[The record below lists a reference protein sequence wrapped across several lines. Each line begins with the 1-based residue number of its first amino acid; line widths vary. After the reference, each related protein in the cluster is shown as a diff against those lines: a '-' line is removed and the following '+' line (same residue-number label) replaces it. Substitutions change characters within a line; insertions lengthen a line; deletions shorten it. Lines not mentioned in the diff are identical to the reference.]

1 MEKLNEKSPI
11 LTINNNTF
19 KKQLKPH
26 QKALLYKSLQIDE
39 KFKNSDMNFG
49 LFSDMPGAGKS
60 FVILALI
67 YYILLF
73 ENNNKNNNK
82 SCFLI
87 VVPNNIFYQWVE
99 TINNFCNLKF
109 KILTENADI
118 NKLHSDQLMLN
129 NYDIIL
135 TTPILYTTLSM
146 TIIQINYKFRSVFF
160 DEIDSIR
167 NLLVNK
173 INSSMIWFV
182 SASIKTIFD
191 NNTQKALIGTYELY
205 LPNLLQND
213 CSCDIEF
220 IRECMNIKNPIY
232 EEFICKDY
240 YIDNILSQILSPDI
254 LNKINSHEYTVI
266 SKECGNAELNNTRD
280 IVKNLYINMNKLILS
295 KEEDIKEKEKI
306 MKYYN
311 NEENK
316 EKYEF
321 TRKKL
326 LQEYEEYDGVISSIR
341 NICFDEKICII
352 CFNKITEMDV
362 ENEFKSKSI
371 DYYET
376 PCNSCICNDCVYEFI
391 KDLELQE
398 LEDHKIKIPCLK
410 CNNTHT
416 KKSLTM
422 KQTKQIKYDY
432 MKWDKIFMLG
442 EILDIC
448 NKKTVLFSK
457 YRGLDKFLN
466 KYYSNKE
473 EKYIELNG
481 GNIDDL
487 AKIMAKFKN
496 DKNTNL
502 LFINDINL
510 SVGLNIEFS
519 DNLILFSFVNNI
531 MRDQIIGR
539 CLRYGRDKRLFIYQ
553 LYYKN
558 EI

>member
-1 MEKLNEKSPI
+1 MEKLNYKSPM
-11 LTINNNTF
+11 LEINIKTF
-19 KKQLKPH
+19 KKQLKHH
-26 QKALLYKSLQIDE
+26 QKALLYKALQIDE

-49 LFSDMPGAGKS
+49 LFSDIPGTGKS

-67 YYILLF
+67 YYIILF
-73 ENNNKNNNK
+73 EDKNNK

-87 VVPNNIFYQWVE
+87 VVPNNIFYQWAE
-99 TINNFCNLKF
+99 TINNFCNLKV
-109 KILTENADI
+109 KILIENSDI
-118 NKLHSDQLMLN
+118 NKLHSDQLMLQ

-135 TTPILYTTLSM
+135 TTPILYTTLSL
-146 TIIQINYKFRSVFF
+146 TTIQINYKFRSVFF
-160 DEIDSIR
+160 DEADTLK

-173 INSSMIWFV
+173 INSSMIWFI

-191 NNTQKALIGTYELY
+191 TNTQKAKIGTYELY
-205 LPNLLQND
+205 LPNLLMND
-213 CSCDIEF
+213 CSCNINF
-220 IRECMNIKNPIY
+220 IRKCMNIKNPVY

-254 LNKINSHEYTVI
+254 INKINSHEYTAI

-280 IVKNLYINMNKLILS
+280 IVKNLYINMNKLVTS

-311 NEENK
+311 NSGDN

-326 LQEYEEYDGVISSIR
+326 LSEYEEYDGVIKSIR
-341 NICFDEKICII
+341 NICVDEKICIL
-352 CFNKITEMDV
+352 CFNKITEMEV

-376 PCNSCICNDCVYEFI
+376 PCNNCICNDCVYEFI
-391 KDLELQE
+391 KDLELKE
-398 LEDHKIKIPCLK
+398 LEDHKIKIPCLQ
-410 CNNTHT
+410 CNTTHT

-442 EILDIC
+442 QILDTC
-448 NKKTVLFSK
+448 NKKTLLFSK
-457 YRGLDKFLN
+457 YRGLDKFIN
-466 KYYSNKE
+466 QYYSNKE

-481 GNIDDL
+481 GNIEDL
-487 AKIMAKFKN
+487 AKIMKTFKN
-496 DKNTNL
+496 DKKTNL
-502 LFINDINL
+502 LFINDISL
-510 SVGLNIEFS
+510 CVGLDIEYVN
-519 DNLILFSFVNNI
+519 NLIIFGFVNMTN
-531 MRDQIIGR
+531 RDQIIGR
-539 CLRYGRDKRLFIYQ
+539 ALRYGRKEKLYIYQ

-558 EI
+558 EM